1 MTPEIENKLE
11 DCWLGDFENTESL
24 MNALIARPIF
34 WLSADGEDNDII
46 ISSRVRLA
54 RNLNNY
60 FFKELESSD
69 NLVTILKTI
78 TGAIEQVSSFC
89 RFVSLNINSLSP
101 LEKSLLVERRL
112 ISPNFSEDTR
122 PCCVIIGP
130 EELLSLMIN
139 EEDHLRIQAMQPALG
154 LKEAWRQICKFD
166 TELSKH
172 IDYAFSE
179 QFGYLTACP
188 TNVGTGLRASLFIH
202 LPALTA
208 TGKVQN
214 VIRELGST
222 EVTMRGFYG
231 EGTRMLG
238 DIHQVS
244 NQLTL
249 GRVEQ
254 KIIDRMV
261 SVATEL
267 AQREREER
275 HKLMK
280 DDPLQI
286 TDRVMRARAILQVA
300 KLMDSRELLQHLSDL
315 RLGTSLG
322 IIEPLDYSILNELVV
337 YTQPAHLQKIYRRT
351 MSSRE
356 RDMIRSEYVREK
368 IASLR
373 AHDLHRRRQ

>member
-1 MTPEIENKLE
+1 MKRGIHNRFT
-11 DCWLGDFENTESL
+11 DCWLGDFQDTGSL
-24 MNALIARPIF
+24 MDALIARPIF

-60 FFKELESSD
+60 LFKELESSD
-69 NLVTILKTI
+69 NLVSILKTI
-78 TGAIEQVSSFC
+78 IDAIAQVSSFYS
-89 RFVSLNINSLSP
+89 FVSLNINSLST
-101 LEKSLLVERRL
+101 LEKSLLIERRL
-112 ISPNFSEDTR
+112 VSPNFTEDKR

-166 TELSKH
+166 TELSEH
-172 IDYAFSE
+172 LDYAFSE

-208 TGKVQN
+208 TGKIQN
-214 VIRELGST
+214 VIRDLGSE
-222 EVTMRGFYG
+222 EVTIRGFYG

-261 SVATEL
+261 NIAGEL
-267 AQREREER
+267 AQRERAER
-275 HKLMK
+275 HKLMQ

-300 KLMDSRELLQHLSDL
+300 KLMDSKELLQHLSDL

-322 IIEPLDYSILNELVV
+322 IIEPIDYSVLNELVV
-337 YTQPAHLQKIYRRT
+337 YTQPAHLQKVYNRT
-351 MSSRE
+351 MSPRE
-356 RDMIRSEYVREK
+356 RDMIRTEYVREK

-373 AHDLHRRRQ
+373 TRSS